1 MAPKKRLPRAGQ
13 AITAKVMSLVASL
26 KLSRVPVMGFAT
38 LGLFWGSF
46 AALAPV
52 IKAQVGASDA
62 TFGLVI
68 TGMALGLSA
77 TVWFAPRFDAALGA
91 RALPTAGAMM
101 AGAFLLP
108 GHAMD
113 PMSLFMIMILLGM
126 CSGLQ
131 DVVMNTRVSELELS
145 HARPLMNANHG
156 TFSLAY
162 AAGAIATG
170 AAREL
175 GFGPAEILSAVSLLG
190 FMALP
195 LLRGAAPVV
204 RGPTPGDAPL
214 PASLI
219 WLCAG
224 IVLVA
229 FTAEASVE
237 VWSAVHIERTLGGR
251 AAEGATGPAIL
262 GLTMAIG
269 RYWGQSLTHRYPDT
283 RLIEMAGLVTIIG
296 AIVAAIA
303 QTPFTAY
310 VGFGLLG
317 LGVSI
322 IAPLALAITGRLS
335 PPAARATAIAR
346 VSVIGFLGYMVA
358 PAGVGLISDWA
369 GLRGGF
375 LAVAALI
382 VTIPLL
388 THLLKARFRL

>member
-1 MAPKKRLPRAGQ
+1 
-13 AITAKVMSLVASL
+13 MSLVASL
-26 KLSRVPVMGFAT
+26 KLSRVPAMGFAT

-52 IKAQVGASDA
+52 MKAQVGASDA
-62 TFGLVI
+62 TFGLLI
-68 TGMALGLSA
+68 MGMALGLST
-77 TVWFAPRFDAALGA
+77 TVWLAPRFDAALGG
-91 RALPTAGAMM
+91 RSLPTAGAML

-113 PMSLFMIMILLGM
+113 PKALFIIMILLGM

-131 DVVMNTRVSELELS
+131 DVVMNTRVSELELT

-162 AAGAIATG
+162 ALGAIATG
-170 AAREL
+170 GAREL
-175 GFGPAEILSAVSLLG
+175 GFGAVEIFTAASVLG

-195 LLRGAAPVV
+195 YMRGTAPVLRV
-204 RGPTPGDAPL
+204 PTLGDAPL
-214 PASLI
+214 PAALI

-229 FTAEASVE
+229 FTAEAAVE

-269 RYWGQSLTHRYPDT
+269 RYWGQSLTQRYPEV
-283 RLIEMAGLVTIIG
+283 RLIEMAGLVTITGTII
-296 AIVAAIA
+296 ASIA
-303 QTPFTAY
+303 QTPSTAY

-335 PPAARATAIAR
+335 PPAARTTAIAR

-375 LAVAALI
+375 LAVSALI

-388 THLLKARFRL
+388 TYLLKTRFRL

>member
-1 MAPKKRLPRAGQ
+1 
-13 AITAKVMSLVASL
+13 MSLVASL
-26 KLSRVPVMGFAT
+26 QLSRVPAMGFAT

-52 IKAQVGASDA
+52 IKAQVGATDA
-62 TFGLVI
+62 TFGLLI
-68 TGMALGLSA
+68 MGMALGLSS
-77 TVWFAPRFDAALGA
+77 TVWLAPRFDAALGA
-91 RALPTAGAMM
+91 RALPTAAAML
-101 AGAFLLP
+101 ACAFLLP
-108 GHAMD
+108 GHAAD
-113 PMSLFMIMILLGM
+113 PTALFIIMILLGM

-131 DVVMNTRVSELELS
+131 DVVMNTRVSELELTY
-145 HARPLMNANHG
+145 ARPLMNANHG

-175 GFGPAEILSAVSLLG
+175 GFGPAEIFTMASVLG
-190 FMALP
+190 VMALP
-195 LLRGAAPVV
+195 LLRGAAPVL
-204 RGPTPGDAPL
+204 RAASPGDAPL
-214 PASLI
+214 PAALV

-229 FTAEASVE
+229 FTAEAAVE

-251 AAEGATGPAIL
+251 AAEGAAGPALL

-269 RYWGQSLTHRYPDT
+269 RYWGQSLTHRYPEI
-283 RLIEMAGLVTIIG
+283 RLIELAGLMTITG
-296 AIVAAIA
+296 AIIAALA
-303 QTPFTAY
+303 HTPATAY

-322 IAPLALAITGRLS
+322 IAPLALGIAGRLS
-335 PPAARATAIAR
+335 PPAARTTAIAR
-346 VSVIGFLGYMVA
+346 VSVIGFLGYMLA

-388 THLLKARFRL
+388 TYLLKTRFRL